1 MLFLRIYAEPFWN
14 ESPSSLSCLLY
25 LAFFALVYHF
35 GVRQSSHKIVVY
47 SIQYLANVEVCFK
60 IIRHKWKIKTG
71 VSKRHMPNYIFGP
84 SPRVHFHVSHVF
96 SSLLLTTISAFVSRV
111 TRLVT
116 QHTLLEVWDE
126 VQNSSAYE
134 RNWQTEIK
142 HKHKSEAVPEL
153 QPRSADI
160 FIKD

>member
-1 MLFLRIYAEPFWN
+1 MPNPFGT
-14 ESPSSLSCLLY
+14 SPRVHFRVYYTCHSLLLSTI
-25 LAFFALVYHF
+25 LAFDSRVTRLLFIA
-35 GVRQSSHKIVVY
+35 Y
-47 SIQYLANVEVCFK
+47 STLANVEVCLK
-60 IIRHKWKIKTG
+60 IIRHKRKVKTG

-84 SPRVHFHVSHVF
+84 SPRVHFHVSHIF
-96 SSLLLTTISAFVSRV
+96 SSLLLTTILAFVSRV

-153 QPRSADI
+153 
-160 FIKD
+160 